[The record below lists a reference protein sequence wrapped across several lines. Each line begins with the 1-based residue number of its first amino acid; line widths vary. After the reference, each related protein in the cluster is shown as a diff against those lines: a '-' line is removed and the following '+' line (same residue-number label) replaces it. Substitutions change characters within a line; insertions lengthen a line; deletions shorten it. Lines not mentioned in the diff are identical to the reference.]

1 MNSKKLSEYL
11 KIIKQSVADFDDP
24 EQARSAVKT
33 VTPIAEQGNAQAQY
47 MLGIYY

>member
-1 MNSKKLSEYL
+1 MNSKELSGYL
-11 KIIKQSVADFDDP
+11 KIIKQSVDDFDDP
-24 EQARSAVKT
+24 EQGRSAVKT